1 MNGVEILNTIP
12 ITEPGLLYIL
22 IPLVIA
28 LIGIIVSYRFLDKE
42 QDNKAFFTWGF
53 ALLLS
58 IIVAVVMLQVPWI
71 YRPTGEY
78 TYEIRTTEECK
89 FNEFNSKYEILEEK
103 ENNIYIVRE
112 KTIEK

>member
-1 MNGVEILNTIP
+1 MNGVEIVNRIP
-12 ITEPGLLYIL
+12 IITPNLLCL
-22 IPLVIA
+22 VIPLVIA
-28 LIGIIVSYRFLDKE
+28 LVGIIISYCFLDKK
-42 QDNKAFFTWGF
+42 QDNKAFVTWGC

-58 IIVAVVMLQVPWI
+58 IIVAVIMLKVPWV

-103 ENNIYIVRE
+103 ENNIYIVKE
-112 KTIEK
+112 KTTEK